1 MTLALLWY
9 NPFWRRL
16 HLNGPW
22 TVWVRLPGGQTWS
35 SFMPT
40 FRVAWFHLLVSW
52 GLRDY
57 EDFMGVTVSTSGK
70 YTATLTGSKWEKE
83 QQ

>member
-16 HLNGPW
+16 RLNGPW
-22 TVWVRLPGGQTWS
+22 TVWVRFPGGQTWS
-35 SFMPT
+35 SYMPT

-57 EDFMGVTVSTSGK
+57 ENVGWETVSTSGNLS
-70 YTATLTGSKWEKE
+70 TTWTGSKNP
-83 QQ
+83 